1 MNLDELRAGI
11 DAIDSQMIELLNR
24 RCEIAARIGS
34 WKHENQ
40 MPIYAPQREKE
51 VYEKVVAL
59 NQGPLPEASLR
70 AIYREIMSAAI
81 RLERPLTIAFLGP
94 AGTFSHQAVIEKFGR
109 SAEPLPAPTIGDVF
123 RAVESGRADYGVVP
137 VENSTEG
144 VVNPTLDALVGS
156 PVRVTAE
163 FNLPVHQQ
171 LYSASSLS
179 EIRCVYSHAQVL
191 GQCRE
196 YLQSHLRGATQI
208 EVTSTI
214 RAIELAEREPEAAAI
229 AGVMAGEHTELPVVA
244 ENIED
249 NSRNIT
255 RFLVI
260 GRQENPATG
269 DDKTSLCFALHDRA
283 GALYDAL
290 RPFRNHNISMTMIES
305 RPLKGG
311 QWEYC
316 FFADI
321 VGHTQDP
328 AVFAACEELRA
339 DCALFKIFGS
349 YPRARE

>member
-1 MNLDELRAGI
+1 MNLEELRNEI
-11 DAIDSQMIELLNR
+11 DTIDSRMIELLNQ
-24 RCEIAARIGS
+24 RCETAAKIGA
-34 WKHENQ
+34 WKHQNNLPVYVPE
-40 MPIYAPQREKE
+40 REKA
-51 VYEKVVAL
+51 VYEKLAAL

-81 RLERPLTIAFLGP
+81 RLERPLTVAFLGP
-94 AGTFSHQAVIEKFGR
+94 AGTFSHQAALEKFGR
-109 SAEPLPAPTIGDVF
+109 SAELQPSPTIGDVF
-123 RAVESGRADYGVVP
+123 RAVESGRAGYGVVP

-144 VVNPTLDALVGS
+144 VVNPTLDALVS
-156 PVRVTAE
+156 STVRVIAE
-163 FNLPVHQQ
+163 FNLAVHEH
-171 LYSASSLS
+171 LYSASTPS

-196 YLQSHLRGATQI
+196 YLQSHLRGAAQI
-208 EVTSTI
+208 EVVSTA
-214 RAIELAEREPEAAAI
+214 RALELAEREPDAAAI
-229 AGVMAGEHTELPVVA
+229 AGSMASEYTELPVIA

-260 GRQENPATG
+260 GSQECLPTG

-290 RPFRNHNISMTMIES
+290 RPFRNHNISMSMIES
-305 RPLKGG
+305 RPLKSGE
-311 QWEYC
+311 WEYC

-321 VGHTQDP
+321 AGHLKDP

-339 DCALFKIFGS
+339 DCSFFKIFGS
-349 YPRARE
+349 YPRAME